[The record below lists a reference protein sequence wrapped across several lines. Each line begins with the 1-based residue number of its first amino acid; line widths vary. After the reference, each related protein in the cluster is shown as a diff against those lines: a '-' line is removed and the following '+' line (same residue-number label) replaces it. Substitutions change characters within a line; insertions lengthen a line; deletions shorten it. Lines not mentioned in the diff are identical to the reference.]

1 MSRNRR
7 AGSLPSRLRG
17 ITPTSVAALA
27 LCLAAFL
34 FGATFVVVKEAITFI
49 SPMSFIAWRFLLGG
63 VVLALFAL
71 PRTMAVWRDGSLLGI
86 LLFAGFALQTEGL
99 ARTSASNSG
108 LITGLYVVFTPLMAA
123 LASRFAGRPSVL
135 RVPTLVG
142 VLLAFVGLAMLTVG
156 DGFSLAVGD
165 LLTVGCAIAFAGHIV
180 ALSAIAPRH
189 PVVPLTA
196 VQLLVT
202 SVLAFALA
210 AATGSLEVPGREV
223 LMALLLTGLV
233 VSAGAFLIQVWSQTV
248 LGPSRTAVLLA
259 LEPAFAAATAAVV
272 LGERLTPRGWAGAAI
287 ILVAIFLV
295 LTQPEEPGVIEA
307 EAVTPAH

>member
-1 MSRNRR
+1 
-7 AGSLPSRLRG
+7 
-17 ITPTSVAALA
+17 LA

-34 FGATFVVVKEAITFI
+34 FGATFVVVKEAITVLP
-49 SPMSFIAWRFLLGG
+49 PMSFIAWRFLLGG
-63 VVLALFAL
+63 AVLALFAM
-71 PRTMAVWRDGSLLGI
+71 PRTRAVWRDGSLLGI

-108 LITGLYVVFTPLMAA
+108 LITGLYVVFTPLLAA
-123 LASRFAGRPSVL
+123 LASRLAGRPAVL
-135 RVPTLVG
+135 RIPTLVG

-156 DGFSLAVGD
+156 DVGFSLAVGD
-165 LLTVGCAIAFAGHIV
+165 LLTLGCAIAFAAHIV
-180 ALSAIAPRH
+180 ALALMAPRH

-202 SVLAFALA
+202 SALAFGLA
-210 AATGSLEVPGREV
+210 AATGSLQTPTREV
-223 LMALLLTGLV
+223 LVALLLTGLA
-233 VSAGAFLIQVWSQTV
+233 VSAGAFLIQVWAQTV

-259 LEPAFAAATAAVV
+259 LEPGFAAATAAVV

-307 EAVTPAH
+307 ESVTPAH

>member
-1 MSRNRR
+1 MSSVETATYPPRSVGSRR
-7 AGSLPSRLRG
+7 TL
-17 ITPTSVAALA
+17 IAALA

-34 FGATFVVVKEAITFI
+34 FGATFVVVKEAITVI
-49 SPMSFIAWRFLLGG
+49 PPLSFIAWRFLLGG
-63 VVLALFAL
+63 VVLALFAP
-71 PRTMAVWRDGSLLGI
+71 PRTAAVWRDGSLLGI
-86 LLFAGFALQTEGL
+86 LLFVGFALQTEGL

-108 LITGLYVVFTPLMAA
+108 LITGLYVVFTPLLAA
-123 LASRFAGRPSVL
+123 AVSRFAGRPSLL
-135 RVPTLVG
+135 RIPTLVG

-156 DGFSLAVGD
+156 DGLSLAAGD

-202 SVLAFALA
+202 SVLAFGLA
-210 AATGSLEVPGREV
+210 AVTGTLEPPTAEV
-223 LMALLLTGLV
+223 LVALLVTGLV
-233 VSAGAFLIQVWSQTV
+233 VSAGAFLIQVWAQTV